1 MKNIAGK
8 IPALAVAVLLTIGS
22 LAGCGNTQA
31 NLSVDA
37 GADEL
42 SGSILMV
49 GSTSMEIFATSL
61 AERYMEIYPDVTVNV
76 EFAGSGAGIEA
87 VLDGTADIGNSS
99 RNLRDEEK
107 AGGAVENIVA
117 IDGIAVCVDSANTV
131 GGLTKRQLTD
141 IYTGTVTNWSE
152 VGGGDTPIVVIGREA
167 GSGTRSAFEEFLGI
181 KDVCDYANELDSNG
195 AVMAKVA
202 STPGAIGYVSSE
214 AIDDTVIALKLDGA
228 APTTENIK
236 GGKYALSR
244 PFVMAT
250 GGEIAE
256 QSELIRSWFD
266 FVLGDEGQKIA
277 SSVGLVSVK

>member
-61 AERYMEIYPDVTVNV
+61 AERYMEIHPDVTVNV

-228 APTTENIK
+228 APTAENIK
-236 GGKYALSR
+236 SGKYALSR

-250 GGEIAE
+250 DGEIAE

-277 SSVGLVSVK
+277 SLVGLVPVK

>member
-42 SGSILMV
+42 SGSILMA

-61 AERYMEIYPDVTVNV
+61 AERYMEIHPDVTVNV

-202 STPGAIGYVSSE
+202 SIPGAIGYVSLN
-214 AIDDTVIALKLDGA
+214 AIDDTVIALKLDGT

-236 GGKYALSR
+236 SGKYALCR

-250 GGEIAE
+250 DGEIAE

-277 SSVGLVSVK
+277 SLVGLVPVK

>member
-1 MKNIAGK
+1 MKNITGK
-8 IPALAVAVLLTIGS
+8 IPALAGAVLLMIGS
-22 LAGCGNTQA
+22 LAGCGNTQD
-31 NLSVDA
+31 NLSADA
-37 GADEL
+37 EADEL

-49 GSTSMEIFATSL
+49 GSTSMETFATSL
-61 AERYMEIYPDVTVNV
+61 AERYMEIHPDVTVTAQ
-76 EFAGSGAGIEA
+76 FAGSGAGIKA
-87 VLDGTADIGNSS
+87 VLGGTADIGNSS

-107 AGGAVENIVA
+107 TDGAVENIVA
-117 IDGIAVCVDSANTV
+117 MDGIAVCVDSANTV

-152 VGGGDTPIVVIGREA
+152 VGGRDAPIVVIGREA
-167 GSGTRSAFEEFLGI
+167 GSGTRNAFEEILGI

-195 AVMAKVA
+195 AVMAKVS
-202 STPGAIGYVSSE
+202 STPGAIGYVSLE

-250 GGEIAE
+250 EGEIAE
-256 QSELIRSWFD
+256 QSELLQSWFD

-277 SSVGLVSVK
+277 SSVGLVPVK

>member
-42 SGSILMV
+42 SGSILMA

-61 AERYMEIYPDVTVNV
+61 AERYMEMHPDVTVNV

-107 AGGAVENIVA
+107 ADGAVENIVA

-202 STPGAIGYVSSE
+202 STLGAIGYVSSE

-228 APTTENIK
+228 APTAENIK
-236 GGKYALSR
+236 SGKYALSR